1 MSWNY
6 RYEVKQIGEEFAVI
20 RKDWTEI
27 AQYFAGYDFMGSVN
41 WETDSTKAEMNSE
54 DIAWDIVNDL
64 LNADAD
70 DKPEEPEQDP
80 PGKMMAIM
88 SSVRAYDPSCNYH
101 EFARKTM
108 TEYTS
113 WLLRAAARGY
123 EISREE
129 PDHQVVYLSSQTHKN
144 VSFQIAFRQC

>member
-6 RYEVKQIGEEFAVI
+6 RYEVKQIGDEFAVI
-20 RKDWTEI
+20 RKDWTEV

-70 DKPEEPEQDP
+70 DKPEEPE
-80 PGKMMAIM
+80 
-88 SSVRAYDPSCNYH
+88 
-101 EFARKTM
+101 TM
-108 TEYTS
+108 KRIDV
-113 WLLRAAARGY
+113 LRAMAAAH
-123 EISREE
+123 S
-129 PDHQVVYLSSQTHKN
+129 
-144 VSFQIAFRQC
+144 AFRAELEKHGISMSGWTENEPYTLFIDNGPTKPITILGEYDYKQKINKNLK